1 MDCLQIISQYCP
13 IPPPSL
19 PSPSLPPS
27 LSPLSL
33 SLPLSPVMAQIS
45 ILQIHVSRGD
55 ELHSMDD
62 LDFCFDDDENDSKSC
77 SFKDDLMKNLFDDE
91 TCPLNQRGLV
101 VANGY
106 HLSSTPGASQ
116 DEV

>member
-1 MDCLQIISQYCP
+1 MDFLQIISQYCLIP
-13 IPPPSL
+13 LPPPSL
-19 PSPSLPPS
+19 HPYPSPPS
-27 LSPLSL
+27 LS
-33 SLPLSPVMAQIS
+33 LSPVMTQIS
-45 ILQIHVSRGD
+45 IRQIHVSRGD

-62 LDFCFDDDENDSKSC
+62 LDFCFDDDDNDSKSC